1 MTCECDNC
9 QQRSRNLA
17 IQNALHPLNRIPA
30 GKEVQRLTPTDFV
43 RKMFGIRG
51 LQEDSA
57 EPPAVVLRA
66 ELRDGEKKR
75 ADADGS

>member
-1 MTCECDNC
+1 
-9 QQRSRNLA
+9 
-17 IQNALHPLNRIPA
+17 
-30 GKEVQRLTPTDFV
+30 
-43 RKMFGIRG
+43 MFGIRG